1 LTQTLPDALQ
11 VMADVGYSL
20 SSAPAALTTYTID
33 TGSLGALVPSS
44 KLPHDSNVIGP
55 AGPGVKVYNSS
66 GNTYSGNYY
75 LARVSVQI
83 QGGTVVQTIPI
94 VVLGID
100 KAYCT
105 GPSTKPCYQNPPSP
119 TLHYLGVGFNRNST
133 APGDLFNSP
142 TANAFLHLTNNVKN
156 GTDVSPG
163 YILTPNDSATVTGLT
178 LGVPAASGYAVVN
191 LTPNP
196 SVPGD
201 FKPQAGCYS
210 FPGLPKPNQF
220 CGTALLDVG
229 IDEMFLDL
237 PFAQRPAGSF
247 DSNNEVP
254 AKVNMTIQM
263 GAQNTPAME
272 YSFISVQSNPPNGS
286 PAPTSV
292 HWSRPKPKAA
302 QIFVNTGRRPLY
314 DYDYF
319 YEGQCGQVGFSKLP

>member
-1 LTQTLPDALQ
+1 MSFLRYFKVISPALLACMLLGCGGDSSSSPATPTATATPAPTPSPTPGPSDAIIFSPAVTTVNNPTGDSPNGPAQFSITMKAFDSKGDPLTPSPSNPIHVDVYGALSGVISPPSTTIPSGSSLTFTYSGAFFPNNISINAWMTDPGTGGAAIGVTQVLMQNTSSCVYGTTSYQVPLTQTLPDALQ

-44 KLPHDSNVIGP
+44 ELPHDSNVIGP

-83 QGGTVVQTIPI
+83 LGGTVVQTIPI

-142 TANAFLHLTNNVKN
+142 TAN
-156 GTDVSPG
+156 
-163 YILTPNDSATVTGLT
+163 
-178 LGVPAASGYAVVN
+178 VVAR
-191 LTPNP
+191 LI
-196 SVPGD
+196 V
-201 FKPQAGCYS
+201 
-210 FPGLPKPNQF
+210 
-220 CGTALLDVG
+220 
-229 IDEMFLDL
+229 
-237 PFAQRPAGSF
+237 
-247 DSNNEVP
+247 
-254 AKVNMTIQM
+254 
-263 GAQNTPAME
+263 
-272 YSFISVQSNPPNGS
+272 
-286 PAPTSV
+286 
-292 HWSRPKPKAA
+292 
-302 QIFVNTGRRPLY
+302 RR
-314 DYDYF
+314 
-319 YEGQCGQVGFSKLP
+319 